1 MVIHA
6 PQEEEVT
13 SLREMEMK
21 LRDPGQWF
29 SLQNQQNQTKPK
41 KGGHTPTEVTTSFP
55 RRVVCFGLVW
65 FGLVC

>member
-29 SLQNQQNQTKPK
+29 SLQNKQNQK
-41 KGGHTPTEVTTSFP
+41 KRRHTPTEVTTSFP
-55 RRVVCFGLVW
+55 LQVVYFGLVW

>member
-29 SLQNQQNQTKPK
+29 SLQNKQNQK
-41 KGGHTPTEVTTSFP
+41 KKKAYTHRSHYLFSSSSGVFWLGV
-55 RRVVCFGLVW
+55 VW
-65 FGLVC
+65 FALLR